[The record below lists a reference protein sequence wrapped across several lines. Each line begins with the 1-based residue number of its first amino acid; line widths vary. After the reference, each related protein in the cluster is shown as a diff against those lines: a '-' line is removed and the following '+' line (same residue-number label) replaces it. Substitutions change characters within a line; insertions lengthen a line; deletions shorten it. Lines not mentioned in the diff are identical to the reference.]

1 MYKVVCNVG
10 VAATLGA
17 LMLAGVSGCSMFS
30 ATNTPVDCNVVKTQQ
45 EAGKTDAQIATD
57 LGAKETEVAACH
69 GPEQSGNKTSG
80 TAIPQSY

>member
-1 MYKVVCNVG
+1 M
-10 VAATLGA
+10 
-17 LMLAGVSGCSMFS
+17 
-30 ATNTPVDCNVVKTQQ
+30 QQ